1 MEFRSILFIPAVA
14 PPGFLDN
21 YYGSHSGLD
30 LYVRRVFIT
39 NELEELIPRCVFAFL
54 ARHVSACQAPI
65 ELAGYLALQTLLPMF
80 PCDMI

>member
-39 NELEELIPRCVFAFL
+39 NELEELIPRCVCVFF
-54 ARHVSACQAPI
+54 ARH
-65 ELAGYLALQTLLPMF
+65 LPTMHQSN
-80 PCDMI
+80 